1 MGKIVIQEAKAV
13 IQYVE
18 SYAIVH
24 WKIINI
30 LSRFEVGLFSHV
42 L

>member
-1 MGKIVIQEAKAV
+1 MGKIVIQGAKAV

-24 WKIINI
+24 GKIINVFI
-30 LSRFEVGLFSHV
+30 TF
-42 L
+42 